1 MRIGIFGGSFNPPHN
16 MHKNISLELI
26 DNGYLDKVIY
36 VPTGNMYNKSNL
48 IDFEDRLNMVKLM
61 IQKNDN
67 LDVSDI
73 GNNMDYQYTYQ
84 ALDYFKKLYNDAR
97 IYFIC
102 GSDNLVEFDTWREF
116 EYILENYTLLVIIR
130 NGDNIEEILSKYD
143 KYRDNIIITNVSP
156 RVISSTVVRHNIKN
170 DIGDDNIDIDVYK
183 YIKEKK
189 LYK

>member
-48 IDFEDRLNMVKLM
+48 IDFKDRLNMVKLM

-67 LDVSDI
+67 LDVSNI

-84 ALDYFKKLYNDAR
+84 ALDYFKKLYNDAS

-116 EYILENYTLLVIIR
+116 EYILENYKLLVIIR

>member
-84 ALDYFKKLYNDAR
+84 ALDYFKKLYNDAS

-116 EYILENYTLLVIIR
+116 EYILENYKLLVIIR

>member
-16 MHKNISLELI
+16 MHKNISLKLI

-61 IQKNDN
+61 IEKNDN

-84 ALDYFKKLYNDAR
+84 ALDYFKKLYNDAS

-116 EYILENYTLLVIIR
+116 EYILENYKLLVIIR